1 MGQPR
6 TFVPLGNQ
14 GALQARDLLPRQ
26 MLLGSRASPADMQQ
40 VPAPKEQSLT
50 EESRLHLAGCSVQEA
65 RSLSR
70 GVCWAGERGLC
81 AVAVVVLSL
90 LSPPQCSPTDP
101 ETRCL

>member
-6 TFVPLGNQ
+6 TFVPLGSQ

-50 EESRLHLAGCSVQEA
+50 EESRLHLAGCRVQEA
-65 RSLSR
+65 GSLSR
-70 GVCWAGERGLC
+70 GVCWAGGERVVCSCCGC
-81 AVAVVVLSL
+81 AFPPVPSPVLSH
-90 LSPPQCSPTDP
+90 
-101 ETRCL
+101 